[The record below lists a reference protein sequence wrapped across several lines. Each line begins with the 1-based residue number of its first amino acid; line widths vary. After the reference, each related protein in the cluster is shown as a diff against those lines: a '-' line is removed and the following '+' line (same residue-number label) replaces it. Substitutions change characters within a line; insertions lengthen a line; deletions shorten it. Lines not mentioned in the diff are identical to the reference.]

1 MGTMEASSEQLQ
13 VPCQVPGAAP
23 VLAAN
28 KPCNPGT
35 LRGKLG
41 EEDEAESGWAKNDRR
56 RVQ

>member
-1 MGTMEASSEQLQ
+1 MEASSEQLQ

-28 KPCNPGT
+28 KPCSPGT
-35 LRGKLG
+35 LRGNLG